1 MKSKM
6 VIYIAL
12 LIVGLVFGAGIVV
25 LYNAMYD
32 HMDIHTAEEAEAHQ
46 LYSCGMHPNII
57 EDEAGTCPICGMNL
71 TPIKG
76 STKKSDSNDSGEKKI
91 IYWRAPMNPN
101 EVYDAP
107 GKSQMGMDLVPVY
120 EDEGG
125 ASGVV
130 TVDGSVLQSMNVKM
144 EFVQNKNLSSTIY
157 TNGTLETDE
166 RKEFA
171 LTTKFDGWIEK
182 LYVNYTGQKVR
193 KGQKLV
199 DIYSP
204 KLVAAQQELL
214 TALVYDA
221 SLNGSSK
228 SRMIENA
235 KRKLELFDITKKDIE
250 KIISSK
256 QINKY
261 MTLYAPFSGTVL
273 SKNVLDGEMI
283 KAGKEIIR
291 IADLSNLW
299 LKADIYESELEKI
312 TVGSDAEISFSYNPD
327 KTYTGK
333 VTFIYPT
340 INPKT
345 RTATVR
351 IDIKNSNDK
360 LKPSM
365 FGNVI
370 LKGEE
375 LNEVPTI
382 PETAVLRSGKRNIV
396 ILSLGDGKFK
406 PVEVKLGLYADGFY
420 QVLTGLKEND
430 AIVSSGQ
437 FMIDSESS
445 LRSAVKLFT
454 SDNAGKAPKKEM
466 TEEEMKNMDKS
477 DSKKMEELESATE
490 TEVAEDGHNHATS
503 IVHKG
508 VIDVEAIDKNKDG
521 KVFQDPMDWNVI
533 SDEDG
538 RCPLCGMFLKKVTI
552 DEAKMNLKM
561 NGFEYK

>member
-1 MKSKM
+1 MKNK
-6 VIYIAL
+6 IIIL
-12 LIVGLVFGAGIVV
+12 LVGLILGAGLVV
-25 LYNAMYD
+25 LYNAMYN
-32 HMDIHTAEEAEAHQ
+32 HMDIHAEEEAIENT

-57 EDEAGTCPICGMNL
+57 ESEAGTCPICGMNL

-76 STKKSDSNDSGEKKI
+76 SGSKSSSKSSGEKKI

-125 ASGVV
+125 AAGVV

-144 EFVQNKNLSSTIY
+144 EFVKSENLSSTIY

-199 DIYSP
+199 KIYSP

-214 TALVYDA
+214 TALSYGSA
-221 SLNGSSK
+221 SSS
-228 SRMIENA
+228 STMLENA

-250 KIISSK
+250 KIISSRK
-256 QINKY
+256 INKY
-261 MTLYAPFSGTVL
+261 MTLYAPFNGTVL
-273 SKNVLDGEMI
+273 SKNVLDGEMV
-283 KAGKEIIR
+283 KAGKEIIK

-312 TVGSDAEISFSYNPD
+312 SIGSKAEVNFSYNPD
-327 KTYTGK
+327 KTFNGK

-340 INPKT
+340 VNPKT
-345 RTATVR
+345 RTITVR
-351 IDIKNSNDK
+351 IDIKNNNNK

-365 FGNVI
+365 FANVI
-370 LKGEE
+370 LKGKDIGK
-375 LNEVPTI
+375 VPTV

-406 PVEVKLGLYADGFY
+406 PVDVKLGLYADGFY
-420 QVLTGLKEND
+420 QVLSGLKEND

-454 SDNAGKAPKKEM
+454 SDNAGKTPKTEM
-466 TEEEMKNMDKS
+466 SNDEMENMSKT
-477 DSKKMEELESATE
+477 DSEDVDKMEGDSNEKVSHE
-490 TEVAEDGHNHATS
+490 GHNHVNP
-503 IVHKG
+503 IIHEG
-508 VIDVEAIDKNKDG
+508 IIDVESIDKNKDG
-521 KVFQDPMDWNVI
+521 KVFECPMDWNII
-533 SDEDG
+533 SDKDG
-538 RCPLCGMFLKKVTI
+538 RCPTCNMFLKEYTI
-552 DEAKMNLKM
+552 DETKQNLKT
-561 NGFEYK
+561 NGYEYK